1 MEVQE
6 AIKLAKRY
14 VLDVFADEDP
24 SNVGLE
30 EVEFDDGNDVWNVT
44 IGFSRPWNSTKSV
57 MASLAGEQPP
67 KKRAYKVVR
76 LRNADGKMIGIKRRD
91 IVTAD

>member
-14 VLDVFADEDP
+14 VLDVFADEEP
-24 SNVGLE
+24 TNVGLE
-30 EVEFDDGNDVWNVT
+30 EVEFDDSDGVWNVT

-57 MASLAGEQPP
+57 MATLAGEQPP

-76 LRNADGKMIGIKRRD
+76 LRNTDGKMIGIKRRE
-91 IVTAD
+91 IISAD